1 MKNHRLI
8 LDKFGAYTV
17 FAPGS
22 LRRPETPQQLQI
34 AITPDQSG
42 GLEILTDDCGS
53 RVLVTIPASVI
64 HDLARAATKNSTCK
78 SVLGNGG
85 GDGIVARVQG
95 RRIPGDTLFPVVKN
109 GPVVKGQL

>member
-22 LRRPETPQQLQI
+22 LRRPETPQQRQI

-42 GLEILTDDCGS
+42 GLEILTDDW
-53 RVLVTIPASVI
+53 VLVTIPASVI
-64 HDLARAATKNSTCK
+64 HNLARAAIRNSTSK
-78 SVLGNGG
+78 SVLGNGD

-95 RRIPGDTLFPVVKN
+95 RRTPGDTLYPVVKN
-109 GPVVKGQL
+109 GPVVKEQL

>member
-22 LRRPETPQQLQI
+22 LRRPETPQQL
-34 AITPDQSG
+34 
-42 GLEILTDDCGS
+42 

-95 RRIPGDTLFPVVKN
+95 RRIPGDTLYPVVKN

>member
-22 LRRPETPQQLQI
+22 LRRPETPQQRQI

-42 GLEILTDDCGS
+42 GLEILTDDW
-53 RVLVTIPASVI
+53 VLVTIPASVI
-64 HDLARAATKNSTCK
+64 HNLARAAIRNSTSK
-78 SVLGNGG
+78 SVLGNGD

-95 RRIPGDTLFPVVKN
+95 RRTPGDTLYPVVKMRRREQE
-109 GPVVKGQL
+109 G